1 MKIVLDTNVFIS
13 GIFFSGPPFQILQAW
28 KERIIRIVLSKEII
42 SEYQRV
48 AEALADKYPVVDI
61 SEIIELVTIYSEI
74 IETKGYEIFECEDPD
89 DNKFIECAMAGNC
102 KVIVSGDKHL
112 LKISGYHNINVLTPR
127 RFVDS
132 YLNI

>member
-13 GIFFSGPPFQILQAW
+13 GIFFSGPPYQILKAW
-28 KERIIRIVLSKEII
+28 KDRRIQIVLSQEIV

-61 SEIIELVTIYSEI
+61 TEIIDLVTIYSEI
-74 IETKGYEIFECEDPD
+74 VETKGYEIFECEDPD

-102 KVIVSGDKHL
+102 KIIVSGDRHL
-112 LKISGYHNINVLTPR
+112 LKLSGFNDINVLTPR
-127 RFVDS
+127 KFVDLH
-132 YLNI
+132 LN